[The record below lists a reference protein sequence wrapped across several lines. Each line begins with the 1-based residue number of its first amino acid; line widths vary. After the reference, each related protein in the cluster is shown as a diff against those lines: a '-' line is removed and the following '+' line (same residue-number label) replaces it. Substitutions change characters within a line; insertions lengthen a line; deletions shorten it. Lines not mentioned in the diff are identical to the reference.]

1 MPFSNREM
9 TSFLPL
15 PRSREGFLLPPFPS
29 FNVDPEKRL
38 KEIQDLDTRETDILV
53 NAYPKSGSHWLHEIL
68 CKLLYDEQT
77 TAPLPRME
85 ACFLDLLSDITA
97 LTKLPS
103 PRILYTHLPV
113 QYLPRKHLSRGG
125 KTFHMIRDPRDVV
138 VSSYYHYLSVP
149 RFKSYFTREWDQ
161 HLSNFMSGD
170 FIYGDWF
177 QYERQYEQFAK
188 TNNVMT
194 LFYEDMK
201 TDEERATRKIADY
214 LELPLT
220 QENAAR
226 IARDCGISNVK
237 ERMKTH
243 QTSFMFRKGHVGD
256 WKNHFSAD
264 QEKQF
269 SLLFQEKMKGSRL
282 AARYFVLNSSL

>member
-1 MPFSNREM
+1 M

-15 PRSREGFLLPPFPS
+15 PRSREGFLLPPFAS
-29 FNVDPEKRL
+29 FNADPEKRL
-38 KEIQDLDTRETDILV
+38 KEIQELDTRATDILV
-53 NAYPKSGSHWLHEIL
+53 NSYPKSGNHWLHEIL

-77 TAPLPRME
+77 TASYPRME
-85 ACFLDLLSDITA
+85 AGFLDLLSDMSA

-138 VSSYYHYLSVP
+138 VSSYHHYLSVP
-149 RFKSYFTREWDQ
+149 IFKKFFTREWDQ

-188 TNNVMT
+188 TNDVMT

-201 TDEERATRKIADY
+201 TDEEKATMKIADY
-214 LELPLT
+214 LGLSLT
-220 QENAAR
+220 PENAAK
-226 IARDCGISNVK
+226 IAKECGISNVK
-237 ERMKTH
+237 ERMKNH
-243 QTSFMFRKGHVGD
+243 QLSFMFRKGHVGD
-256 WKNHFSAD
+256 WKNYFSAD
-264 QEKQF
+264 QTKQF
-269 SLLFQEKMKGSRL
+269 NLLFHEEMKGSSL
-282 AARYFVLNSSL
+282 AARYSVLNSSL